1 MDRLDTQVFTL
12 QVIYL
17 IGDYKVDIIKK
28 KYYNEQ
34 NTYITG
40 DYKGSIIK

>member
-1 MDRLDTQVFTL
+1 MCGQIRYTST
-12 QVIYL
+12 YL
-17 IGDYKVDIIKK
+17 TSEYKVDIIK

-34 NTYITG
+34 NTYLTG